1 MEYRK
6 IGNTDI
12 EISAIAFGAWAIGG
26 WMWGGNDKK
35 DSIAAI
41 NQSLDLGI
49 TTIDTAPIYGMGT
62 SEDIVGEAL
71 EGKRDKVKIL
81 TKYGMR
87 WDDNKGDF
95 AFDSQMNDGTP
106 VKIYKYAGKESV
118 IKECE
123 DSLKRLKT
131 DYIDL
136 YQIHWNDSTTP
147 IHETM
152 EAVAKLKQDGKIL
165 AAGVCNYT
173 AKWVAEADEVLEIV
187 SNQVP
192 YSMVL
197 RDIEKE
203 VVPQVLEKNKSIL
216 AYSPLQRGLLTGKI
230 TPGYKFG
237 EGDHRAGSSYF
248 KDENVVKVNAF
259 LDKIKPIA
267 DDKGLTLAQLVIRWT
282 IDQPGVT
289 CALVGARNEKQVKE
303 NAAAAEAS
311 ISEEEM
317 NIINT
322 ELAALKLDV

>member
-1 MEYRK
+1 
-6 IGNTDI
+6 
-12 EISAIAFGAWAIGG
+12 
-26 WMWGGNDKK
+26 MWGGNDKK

-41 NQSLDLGI
+41 RHALDVGI
-49 TTIDTAPIYGMGT
+49 TTFDTAPIYGMGD
-62 SEDIVGEAL
+62 SEKIVGEAL
-71 EGKRDKVKIL
+71 EGKRDQVKIL

-95 AFDSQMNDGTP
+95 AFDSEKNDGTP

-136 YQIHWNDSTTP
+136 YQIHWNDKTTP

-152 EAVAKLKQDGKIL
+152 EAVVKLKKEGKIL

-173 AKWVAEADEVLEIV
+173 ADWVSEADEVLEIV

-203 VVPQVLEKNKSIL
+203 VVPQALDKNKSVI

-230 TPGYKFG
+230 TPGYSFEK
-237 EGDHRAGSSYF
+237 GDHRAKNSFF

-259 LDKIKPIA
+259 LEKVKPIA
-267 DDKGLTLAQLVIRWT
+267 NDKNISLAQLVIRWT
-282 IDQPGVT
+282 LDQPGVS

-303 NAAAAEAS
+303 NAVAGDIS

-317 NIINT
+317 QLINS
-322 ELAALKLDV
+322 ELAGLKLNL